1 MVHDPL
7 VDERLAAVHELWS
20 TYREQGAE
28 QAIPLLDPEV
38 EFVAHDG
45 RVYRGHDG
53 VRRFFAGF
61 EERGERFM
69 ASPFTFE
76 PHDPDVLVIGH
87 RRIRSEDSMRGDYL
101 FFVHSFHEGR
111 VARIAAFT
119 TREAAL
125 ADVAGRARA

>member
-1 MVHDPL
+1 
-7 VDERLAAVHELWS
+7 VDARLDAVHELWS

-28 QAIPLLDPEV
+28 QAIPLLDAEV

-53 VRRFFAGF
+53 VRRFFAEF

-69 ASPFTFE
+69 ASPYTFE

-87 RRIRSEDSMRGDYL
+87 RRIHSDEGLRGDYL
-101 FFVHSFHEGR
+101 YFVHGFRDGR
-111 VARIAAFT
+111 VVRIAAFT